1 MKKFILA
8 SLACTTLISFSPLV
22 GQVEVSAA
30 TTNIATAP
38 EKIYKKLLQPRL
50 IKFSQMML

>member
-38 EKIYKKLLQPRL
+38 EK
-50 IKFSQMML
+50 KFTRSSSSHG